1 MDIHAHCQ
9 ELISRLL
16 DQDKMLS
23 EEENRTL
30 QAHLAECEECRLM
43 YDAFSALSGFVGGE
57 MEEPP
62 AELRENV
69 MAEIRREEIRRR
81 NRRAFRWTGFVAA
94 AAVLLLVIG
103 LTPRLLPRAADSAPA
118 AAEMAAGALYAM
130 PAEEAVDAPRAFEDN
145 GASQYAAEEAYEE
158 EYANDVEGTEI
169 EDPNVTWEGDFV
181 EYVPEGTETDTGLD
195 PYFDDAEEEKLSMD
209 SLLVCL
215 GGVETT
221 LDFQSAAMDPVFLID
236 TDMGVLQIFRYNRSL
251 YFTDPYT
258 GIPCE
263 ASCSEAALI
272 RFLQE

>member
-23 EEENRTL
+23 EEENKTL
-30 QAHLAECEECRLM
+30 QAHLADCEECRLM
-43 YDAFSALSGFVGGE
+43 YDAFSALSGYVGGE

-69 MAEIRREEIRRR
+69 MAEIRREDIRRR

-103 LTPRLLPRAADSAPA
+103 VAPRLLPSAADSAPA

-130 PAEEAVDAPRAFEDN
+130 PAEEPAAAPRAMEN
-145 GASQYAAEEAYEE
+145 SEPGESLPEEAYS
-158 EYANDVEGTEI
+158 NDVEGTEI

-181 EYVPEGTETDTGLD
+181 EYTPEGTETDMGLD

-209 SLLVCL
+209 SLLVRL
-215 GGVETT
+215 GGVETE
-221 LDFQSAAMDPVFLID
+221 LDFQSVAMDPVFLID

-258 GIPCE
+258 GISCE
-263 ASCSEAALI
+263 ASCTEAALI

>member
-1 MDIHAHCQ
+1 MDMHAHCQ

-16 DQDKMLS
+16 DQDTTLR
-23 EEENRTL
+23 EEENREL

-57 MEEPP
+57 LEEPP
-62 AELRENV
+62 EELRENV
-69 MAEIRREEIRRR
+69 MADIRREEIRRR

-103 LTPRLLPRAADSAPA
+103 LTPRLLPHAADSAPA
-118 AAEMAAGALYAM
+118 AAEIAAGALYAV
-130 PAEEAVDAPRAFEDN
+130 PAEGAVAAPRAREDSEP
-145 GASQYAAEEAYEE
+145 GESLSDEAFS
-158 EYANDVEGTEI
+158 NDVEGTEI

-195 PYFDDAEEEKLSMD
+195 PYFDDAGEEKLSMD
-209 SLLVCL
+209 SLLIHL
-215 GGVETT
+215 GGVETE
-221 LDFQSAAMDPVFLID
+221 LDFQSVAMDPVFLID

-263 ASCSEAALI
+263 ASCTEAALI